1 MGAIGKRESK
11 NDVVWI
17 TLQARQFKWKKLNI
31 PKVKGYGTDLMSIF
45 YSDTNHRGK
54 LLKLGTVQDEGKT
67 TTYVPIV
74 FMLPAILGPIFCDE
88 VKTSWELHV
97 IVKAWVE
104 PKDMELKRLF
114 CPILEWRI
122 WSCVKGLNEETSAAE
137 TDMSVVTLPYQK
149 LKTWQKLRLEGTIGK
164 WPEAQRVAATQINAG

>member
-97 IVKAWVE
+97 IV
-104 PKDMELKRLF
+104 
-114 CPILEWRI
+114 RI
-122 WSCVKGLNEETSAAE
+122 
-137 TDMSVVTLPYQK
+137 
-149 LKTWQKLRLEGTIGK
+149 GTIRNI
-164 WPEAQRVAATQINAG
+164 WVRL